1 MKRTDEPR
9 TGAEPPAQ
17 GRPLDPA
24 LDDRPPVGGSWNRLY
39 AAVLLFLV
47 FQILVYWLFTKAF
60 S

>member
-1 MKRTDEPR
+1 MKRTDGPGI
-9 TGAEPPAQ
+9 GAKLPPE

-47 FQILVYWLFTKAF
+47 FQIIVYWLFTKAF